1 MGRGMLEMRPQVARA
16 LWMLGRIEEGF
27 GNVEEAEK
35 LKANAKQVRSEIE
48 GREGDDEDSDAG
60 FASVVTWLLI

>member
-1 MGRGMLEMRPQVARA
+1 MWKRRR
-16 LWMLGRIEEGF
+16 
-27 GNVEEAEK
+27 K

-60 FASVVTWLLI
+60 FASIVTWLLI